1 MTDLTA
7 LEQVVLEVERH
18 AAKSGWDQPASVFAL
33 VDTTDLLQRE
43 PQLAALL
50 GIEETEPGALTPVEQ
65 EPASETLEE
74 LLATIL
80 WPPEVAGCAV
90 VLEASAAEPGAGSD
104 AAPSPDDARIV
115 AGALR
120 SGEGFCAVRQRAH
133 DEDDLVLTGPDLV
146 PGLLQLLHA
155 TLEPDAGDAP
165 GDVPAVSES
174 AMNAPEA

>member
-1 MTDLTA
+1 MAELTA
-7 LEQVVLEVERH
+7 LQQVVLEVERH

-50 GIEETEPGALTPVEQ
+50 GIEEADPGALTPVEQ

-90 VLEASAAEPGAGSD
+90 VLEASTDQPGDGPEPG
-104 AAPSPDDARIV
+104 PSPGDARIV

-165 GDVPAVSES
+165 AMSES

>member
-1 MTDLTA
+1 MTELTA
-7 LEQVVLEVERH
+7 LQQVVLEVERH

-33 VDTTDLLQRE
+33 VDTTELLQRE

-50 GIEETEPGALTPVEQ
+50 GIEEADPGALTPVEQ

-90 VLEASAAEPGAGSD
+90 VLEASTDEPDPGPDPG
-104 AAPSPDDARIV
+104 PSPGDARIV

-165 GDVPAVSES
+165 AMSES

>member
-1 MTDLTA
+1 MIELSA
-7 LEQVVLEVERH
+7 LQQVVLEVERH

-33 VDTTDLLQRE
+33 VDTAELLQRE

-50 GIEETEPGALTPVEQ
+50 GIEETDQGTLTPVEQ

-90 VLEASAAEPGAGSD
+90 VLEASTEQPGPGADLGSD
-104 AAPSPDDARIV
+104 PGSDPGPSPGDARIV

-120 SGEGFCAVRQRAH
+120 GGEGFCAVRQRAH

-155 TLEPDAGDAP
+155 TLEPDAGD
-165 GDVPAVSES
+165 D
-174 AMNAPEA
+174 PENGQP

>member
-90 VLEASAAEPGAGSD
+90 VLEASADEPGAGSD
-104 AAPSPDDARIV
+104 DGPDAGPSPGDARIV
-115 AGALR
+115 AGAMR

-165 GDVPAVSES
+165 AVSES

>member
-1 MTDLTA
+1 MTDSTTIGQQA
-7 LEQVVLEVERH
+7 LEEVVLEIERH
-18 AAKSGWDQPASVFAL
+18 AAKSGWDQAASVFAL
-33 VDTTDLLQRE
+33 VDTAELVQRE
-43 PQLAALL
+43 PQLAAVL
-50 GIEETEPGALTPVEQ
+50 GIEGGGHGALTPVEQ

-90 VLEASAAEPGAGSD
+90 VLEASADQGG
-104 AAPSPDDARIV
+104 AAPSPEDARIV

-120 SGEGFCAVRQRAH
+120 SGESFCAVRQRAH

-165 GDVPAVSES
+165 TMTEQHH
-174 AMNAPEA
+174 E

>member
-1 MTDLTA
+1 MAELTA
-7 LEQVVLEVERH
+7 LQQVVLEVERH
-18 AAKSGWDQPASVFAL
+18 AAKSGWDKPASVFAL

-50 GIEETEPGALTPVEQ
+50 GIEEADPGALTPVEQ

-90 VLEASAAEPGAGSD
+90 VLEASTDEPG
-104 AAPSPDDARIV
+104 AAPSPGDARIV

-133 DEDDLVLTGPDLV
+133 DEDDLVLTGPELV

-165 GDVPAVSES
+165 IMSES

>member
-1 MTDLTA
+1 VHEVTELSA
-7 LEQVVLEVERH
+7 LQEVVLEVERH
-18 AAKSGWDQPASVFAL
+18 AAKSGWDQAASVFAL
-33 VDTTDLLQRE
+33 VDTAELMQRE

-50 GIEETEPGALTPVEQ
+50 GIEGTGHGALTPVEQ
-65 EPASETLEE
+65 EPVSETLEE

-90 VLEASAAEPGAGSD
+90 VLEASTAEAG
-104 AAPSPDDARIV
+104 AAPSPGDARIV

-133 DEDDLVLTGPDLV
+133 DEDDLVLTGPELV

-155 TLEPDAGDAP
+155 TLEPDGGDAP
-165 GDVPAVSES
+165 DMSEH
-174 AMNAPEA
+174 PDEHLHR